1 MSAQAGPL
9 ATQKSGSSTAG
20 PVNFSDSSNDELDE
34 TPPEFYDATMDDRDQ
49 AWAERKRKGRK
60 SDALLSCPACFTTL
74 CMDCQRHDKI
84 VTQYRAMFVLNCK
97 IIEGQS
103 RQFNVNGK
111 KRKRKAKTTGGQSFH
126 EEESIGETYQPVA
139 CSVCGTEVAVFDQ
152 EEVYHFY
159 NVLPSFV

>member
-74 CMDCQRHDKI
+74 CMDCQR
-84 VTQYRAMFVLNCK
+84 
-97 IIEGQS
+97 
-103 RQFNVNGK
+103 
-111 KRKRKAKTTGGQSFH
+111 
-126 EEESIGETYQPVA
+126 
-139 CSVCGTEVAVFDQ
+139 
-152 EEVYHFY
+152 
-159 NVLPSFV
+159 